1 METIVRKVVPGHF
14 SLVFS
19 KWNIDGM
26 AGTENNVREEQIY
39 RCFAMGF
46 SNQGNTEVIS
56 DE

>member
-26 AGTENNVREEQIY
+26 AGSEKMPRVEKIRVFLSMEYGGKN
-39 RCFAMGF
+39 
-46 SNQGNTEVIS
+46 
-56 DE
+56 